1 MDILLQL
8 QSARKKKTFYVC
20 VENVPVKSFL
30 RAQLELNFSAEIIRV
45 LPSIEEKL
53 SDDFYVA
60 GIIDKSFCDRK
71 VSLTVSYDD
80 FYHRACGLGETSSID

>member
-8 QSARKKKTFYVC
+8 QSARRRKLFYVC
-20 VENVPVKSFL
+20 IENVPANVLL
-30 RAQLELNFSAEIIRV
+30 RAQLELNFSATILRA
-45 LPSIEEKL
+45 LPSIEEAL

-60 GIIDKSFCDRK
+60 GIIDRSFCDRK
-71 VSLTVSYDD
+71 VALTVSYDD